1 LTNADAIGIKFH
13 RFSTN
18 IEVAMEK
25 IGYFLIG
32 SVALLW
38 IIGMVAGLIVAFP
51 YGIIGLVV
59 LAGFGLLFAKVL
71 KERLASKEDD
81 YYSKNIQQ

>member
-1 LTNADAIGIKFH
+1 
-13 RFSTN
+13 
-18 IEVAMEK
+18 MEK
-25 IGYFLIG
+25 IGYILIG

-38 IIGMVAGLIVAFP
+38 IVGMVAGMIVAFP

-71 KERLASKEDD
+71 KERLVSKEDD

>member
-1 LTNADAIGIKFH
+1 
-13 RFSTN
+13 
-18 IEVAMEK
+18 MEK
-25 IGYFLIG
+25 LGYILIS
-32 SVALLW
+32 SVAILW

-51 YGIIGLVV
+51 YGLIGLVV
-59 LAGFGLLFAKVL
+59 LIGFGLLFVKVL

>member
-1 LTNADAIGIKFH
+1 
-13 RFSTN
+13 
-18 IEVAMEK
+18 MEK

-32 SVALLW
+32 SVALVW
-38 IIGMVAGLIVAFP
+38 IVGMVAGMIVAFP

-71 KERLASKEDD
+71 KERLSSKEDD

>member
-1 LTNADAIGIKFH
+1 
-13 RFSTN
+13 
-18 IEVAMEK
+18 MEK
-25 IGYFLIG
+25 LGYLLIG
-32 SVALLW
+32 SVAILW
-38 IIGMVAGLIVAFP
+38 IIGMIVGLIVALP

-59 LAGFGLLFAKVL
+59 LIGFGLLFVKVL

>member
-1 LTNADAIGIKFH
+1 
-13 RFSTN
+13 
-18 IEVAMEK
+18 MEK
-25 IGYFLIG
+25 LGYILIG

-38 IIGMVAGLIVAFP
+38 IIGMVAGMIVIFP
-51 YGIIGLVV
+51 WGVIGLVV
-59 LAGFGLLFAKVL
+59 LAGFGLLFVKVL

>member
-1 LTNADAIGIKFH
+1 
-13 RFSTN
+13 
-18 IEVAMEK
+18 MEK
-25 IGYFLIG
+25 IGYILIG

-38 IIGMVAGLIVAFP
+38 IVGMVAGMIVAFP

-59 LAGFGLLFAKVL
+59 LAGFGLLFTKVL
-71 KERLASKEDD
+71 KERLSSKEND

>member
-1 LTNADAIGIKFH
+1 
-13 RFSTN
+13 
-18 IEVAMEK
+18 MEK
-25 IGYFLIG
+25 IGYLLIG

-38 IIGMVAGLIVAFP
+38 IIGMVAGMIVAFP
-51 YGIIGLVV
+51 YGLIGLVV

-81 YYSKNIQQ
+81 YYSKNIQK

>member
-1 LTNADAIGIKFH
+1 
-13 RFSTN
+13 
-18 IEVAMEK
+18 MEK
-25 IGYFLIG
+25 IGYILIG

-38 IIGMVAGLIVAFP
+38 IVGMVAGMIVAFP

>member
-1 LTNADAIGIKFH
+1 
-13 RFSTN
+13 
-18 IEVAMEK
+18 MEK

-38 IIGMVAGLIVAFP
+38 IVGMVAGMIVAFP

-59 LAGFGLLFAKVL
+59 LAGFSLLFAKVL

>member
-1 LTNADAIGIKFH
+1 
-13 RFSTN
+13 
-18 IEVAMEK
+18 MEK

-32 SVALLW
+32 SVAILW
-38 IIGMVAGLIVAFP
+38 IIGMVAGMIVAFP

>member
-1 LTNADAIGIKFH
+1 
-13 RFSTN
+13 
-18 IEVAMEK
+18 MEK
-25 IGYFLIG
+25 LAYILIG
-32 SVALLW
+32 SVMLLW
-38 IIGMVAGLIVAFP
+38 IIGILAGLIIAFP

-59 LAGFGLLFAKVL
+59 LVGFGLLFIKVL

>member
-1 LTNADAIGIKFH
+1 
-13 RFSTN
+13 
-18 IEVAMEK
+18 MEK
-25 IGYFLIG
+25 LGYLLIG
-32 SVALLW
+32 SVAVLW

-51 YGIIGLVV
+51 YGLIGLVV
-59 LAGFGLLFAKVL
+59 LIGFGLLFVKVL